1 MELSLRPRLCQ
12 VWSLVLRPRKHNP
25 NAKKEGFLGLLARGD
40 IVLATAMRIPY
51 RSGQQCSISLCLCPS
66 SLVKL
71 QPQRQ
76 ELQERR
82 PQRQTLDMEGI
93 IMAME
98 GLIMV
103 MEGRIMAMG
112 GRIMAMEEGV
122 VKTIKAGL
130 VRPLRHL

>member
-1 MELSLRPRLCQ
+1 
-12 VWSLVLRPRKHNP
+12 
-25 NAKKEGFLGLLARGD
+25 
-40 IVLATAMRIPY
+40 
-51 RSGQQCSISLCLCPS
+51 
-66 SLVKL
+66 
-71 QPQRQ
+71 
-76 ELQERR
+76 
-82 PQRQTLDMEGI
+82 
-93 IMAME
+93 MAME